1 MSRQKT
7 RSGNLYDAVSQQFIR
22 EISYVTSNRD
32 GSYQPSHDGDQGR
45 LLLLER
51 RDGLRTTIRV
61 DFVRHARDGFTFGHF
76 SVMRPLTA

>member
-1 MSRQKT
+1 MIGQEKGTGS
-7 RSGNLYDAVSQQFIR
+7 LYDAVSQQFIR

-51 RDGLRTTIRV
+51 RNGARTTIRV
-61 DFVRHARDGFTFGHF
+61 DLVRHARDGFTFGHF
-76 SVMRPLTA
+76 SVMRPATT